1 MAFQIPPYKIKNRD
15 IDFSHFHKL
24 LELVQNVDNV
34 KSRFIQDYRSWDL
47 ESGKVIERLR
57 EIEINLINTHEIAN
71 FVKVGADIAKV
82 LGAFSILA
90 GELFT
95 DDKKTSE
102 NLKDFGSCFTTGGT
116 IVSEGS
122 TAIDGMITKNLCNGA
137 KKLLDQLVE
146 KTNQLDLDRRSYF
159 RLIDEYK
166 NALDE
171 LEEKELLI
179 LMDHLGEKSPTVSM
193 DNRFRD
199 HAASNFPEIQRLKLD
214 PKALDADIRQRSLIS
229 KIADKIINDPTM
241 KCFLEW
247 KCESFPWIN
256 GKNIARSFIAV
267 ANLQNNSTIHY
278 RPLSFNQKGNAAR
291 FCSGLNSVLLLT
303 DEICN
308 LIETCSSFDQKSVQS
323 KEVKRAANELKEY
336 RLEVRETLK
345 KSLGWDCFR
354 KDWYAWSQSNSLSPK
369 W

>member
-15 IDFSHFHKL
+15 IDFSHFDKL
-24 LELVQNVDNV
+24 LELVQNVDIV

-47 ESGKVIERLR
+47 ESGKVIKQLR
-57 EIEINLINTHEIAN
+57 EIESNLVNTHEIAN
-71 FVKVGADIAKV
+71 FVKVGADIGKV

-90 GELFT
+90 GELT

-102 NLKDFGSCFTTGGT
+102 NLKDFGSCFTTLGT

-122 TAIDGMITKNLCNGA
+122 TAIDGMMTKNLCNSA

-146 KTNQLDLDRRSYF
+146 KTNQLDRDRRSYF

-179 LMDHLGEKSPTVSM
+179 LMDHLGEKSPTVSS
-193 DNRFRD
+193 DNRFGD

-229 KIADKIINDPTM
+229 KIANNIINDPTM

-256 GKNIARSFIAV
+256 GENIARSFVTV
-267 ANLQNNSTIHY
+267 ANLKNNSTIHY
-278 RPLSFNQKGNAAR
+278 RPLSFNQTGDAAR
-291 FCSGLNSVLLLT
+291 FCRGLNNVLFLT
-303 DEICN
+303 NEICD
-308 LIETCSSFDQKSVQS
+308 LINTCSSLDQKSVQS
-323 KEVKRAANELKEY
+323 KEVKRAADELKEY
-336 RLEVRETLK
+336 RIEVRETLK

-354 KDWYAWSQSNSLSPK
+354 KDWYAWNQSNSLSPK